1 MQITKIIE
9 IIWEL
14 WNELIHLDL
23 TFPGNGPWKITHGP
37 GSRSGPVSRSLGPGS
52 RCGAGRGGVGASS
65 AGHQGRTH
73 CSAAGKST
81 EIDGENDS
89 FHRFSGNRQRSVVF
103 WHPLALRCREKTPQC
118 GGIPPAQFVPC
129 GTKIHSGRT
138 RQRPLQLQLNF
149 KVQHGRSFPGQK
161 SDMTSCGGFMWGR
174 GIRSRRWS
182 PPPTCELVPCVKRF
196 SERKCYSSGR

>member
-14 WNELIHLDL
+14 WNGLTHLDL

-89 FHRFSGNRQRSVVF
+89 FHRFSGNRQKSVVF
-103 WHPLALRCREKTPQC
+103 WHPLALRCREKNASVRGNSP
-118 GGIPPAQFVPC
+118 
-129 GTKIHSGRT
+129 RT
-138 RQRPLQLQLNF
+138 ICALWDQNTFRAY
-149 KVQHGRSFPGQK
+149 S
-161 SDMTSCGGFMWGR
+161 ST
-174 GIRSRRWS
+174 
-182 PPPTCELVPCVKRF
+182 PPPTPTQLQSTARQEFPW
-196 SERKCYSSGR
+196 SEE